1 MGVCV
6 VPFKQNVKYK
16 TWISGYS
23 AKVDTDN
30 QVPVLSTSAGL
41 TAPMLARCRGKMSE
55 NLSKPTWWG
64 LGNGVNNSLRNAHLL
79 NADVRRV
86 KQKLGD

>member
-1 MGVCV
+1 MGVCVCV

-30 QVPVLSTSAGL
+30 QVPVLSTSAVL
-41 TAPMLARCRGKMSE
+41 TAPMLARCRGKNVRKSQQ
-55 NLSKPTWWG
+55 
-64 LGNGVNNSLRNAHLL
+64 
-79 NADVRRV
+79 ADLVGSG
-86 KQKLGD
+86 QWCE